1 MEDAQRIAESL
12 LEGFDRHYPHMFV
25 YLREREEMK
34 RMYLRGDQ
42 LWTVTTTI
50 PQRPAA
56 ATRSTSR

>member
-1 MEDAQRIAESL
+1 
-12 LEGFDRHYPHMFV
+12 
-25 YLREREEMK
+25 MK